1 MVGRHATISQVEPG
15 DAGPAQAQRLLPPAD
30 GQAGRFGGD
39 GECAEPLRACG
50 RVCGGEH
57 DEDAGD
63 AAVADPRLG
72 AVQHVFVPLA
82 RGAGAQP
89 GRVAARA
96 RLGERERAD
105 ALARGHLRQQAFF
118 CRVAAMLQD
127 GPRRQGVVH
136 VNDQGR
142 AGALSSQ
149 RFQQQGEGGEIQ
161 PGAAVRLLGQQRAQ
175 EALRRH
181 PLQEFGRHPFL
192 LVGLI
197 GHLGHL
203 FGREVAEH
211 LLEHLLFGGK
221 GVVHGRSFLAGIR
234 GQGSGVRGQ
243 ASVSGLCLRL

>member
-1 MVGRHATISQVEPG
+1 MLAPRSPSVFSRPPTVRPG
-15 DAGPAQAQRLLPPAD
+15 VSAGTANALSPAP
-30 GQAGRFGGD
+30 
-39 GECAEPLRACG
+39 CG

-72 AVQHVFVPLA
+72 AVQHVCVPLA

-96 RLGERERAD
+96 RLGEGERAD

-118 CRVAAMLQD
+118 GRGTAVLQD

-136 VNDQGR
+136 VNDQSR
-142 AGALSSQ
+142 AGALSGQ
-149 RFQQQGEGGEIQ
+149 RFQQQGEGDEIQ

-175 EALRRH
+175 ETLRRH

-192 LVGLI
+192 LVGLV

-221 GVVHGRSFLAGIR
+221 GVVHGRSFLAGIS
-234 GQGSGVRGQ
+234 GSGVRRQ
-243 ASVSGLCLRL
+243 ASVPCLLSCHLSPVS